1 MCSSCGVSNYSG
13 AMLHLFTHAF
23 FKGLLFPAA
32 GAAIHS
38 IGNGQNVPKVG
49 GLNRV
54 LPLSYIF
61 ALAGSLS
68 LMGWPFY
75 TGYYSKDIVIHTS
88 FYTYLWSDSLFLW
101 VGNIGILSTTSY
113 STKLLYLVF
122 IKEAKANKTTSFK
135 LKEGSKLT
143 SLGLIILALASILI
157 GYFSSEALVISSD
170 LSFDSLY
177 INKNNLNI
185 IEAEYL
191 IKPFAIQFIFT
202 LWGLMLSLR
211 ASSFKNILHKLNFYG
226 TSKFIFHK
234 FYIDYCINIISTNF
248 LKTSQYI
255 VNFLDLNLLNF
266 LGPRSFEKGSY
277 HTNRFINLLYS
288 GNFISYLLLNFIVIS
303 VGLILLTI

>member
-1 MCSSCGVSNYSG
+1 M
-13 AMLHLFTHAF
+13 
-23 FKGLLFPAA
+23 
-32 GAAIHS
+32 
-38 IGNGQNVPKVG
+38 
-49 GLNRV
+49 
-54 LPLSYIF
+54 
-61 ALAGSLS
+61 
-68 LMGWPFY
+68 
-75 TGYYSKDIVIHTS
+75 
-88 FYTYLWSDSLFLW
+88 
-101 VGNIGILSTTSY
+101 
-113 STKLLYLVF
+113 
-122 IKEAKANKTTSFK
+122 
-135 LKEGSKLT
+135 
-143 SLGLIILALASILI
+143 
-157 GYFSSEALVISSD
+157 VISWAHSPNVGR
-170 LSFDSLY
+170 FDSSQY
-177 INKNNLNI
+177 PYVINKNNLNI